1 MKKPGKVVTINSI
14 IWGLVILGCSIVLR
28 GTGAYEKIW
37 LILAGGAVIST
48 SLIEKFR
55 LKIKDESCQAE

>member
-1 MKKPGKVVTINSI
+1 MKKPGKVITINSI
-14 IWGLVILGCSIVLR
+14 IWGLVIVGCAFVLR

-37 LILAGGAVIST
+37 LILAGGALIST

-55 LKIKDESCQAE
+55 LKIKE